1 MEIETRKEELS
12 SSELEYQEVKL
23 MESLMEGPEDPQICF
38 KDRNQNEL
46 ADSMLEELEERKD
59 WEYIA
64 PSNHKANM
72 MPMERLLEEDN
83 GFEEPCYEGGLF
95 EEDYGYK
102 AWDQRIGREFVG
114 DLGNFDS
121 EYEEGMRL
129 MEKLLTV
136 PSLPDDSHSEE
147 EIEEQILVNNL
158 PALRYDDPH
167 PLEDDED
174 EDFFQQNSQ
183 SRMNWS
189 DSVLTWDN
197 KWIIP
202 FTSSIG
208 PFGFDLSQTKRP
220 NEFFS
225 LMFDDKVIELIVAQT
240 NIKAAEFFERYPEA
254 KKKKYYQDWL
264 PVDKV
269 ELRAFLAIVMYMGI
283 VRLPS
288 MTDHWENGVV
298 LRPTAV
304 SQIMPRDR
312 FYVLFQFLHLNED
325 KYDFKTDK
333 IYKIRRLILT
343 LLPNF
348 KKYYQIDE
356 HISIDEKMIKF
367 TGRSCM
373 KQYIKQKASK
383 WGFKAFILAEARSG
397 YVYDWIL
404 YEGKQGPTP
413 KKNLAA
419 NIVTQLVRGLE
430 NKGHRLYTDNYYTS
444 VDLALSLMD
453 KQIGLTGTIRS
464 NRKKLP
470 KEVLKKK
477 TLKEDRY
484 LQQGVEIFY
493 L

>member
-1 MEIETRKEELS
+1 
-12 SSELEYQEVKL
+12 
-23 MESLMEGPEDPQICF
+23 
-38 KDRNQNEL
+38 
-46 ADSMLEELEERKD
+46 
-59 WEYIA
+59 
-64 PSNHKANM
+64 
-72 MPMERLLEEDN
+72 
-83 GFEEPCYEGGLF
+83 
-95 EEDYGYK
+95 
-102 AWDQRIGREFVG
+102 
-114 DLGNFDS
+114 
-121 EYEEGMRL
+121 
-129 MEKLLTV
+129 
-136 PSLPDDSHSEE
+136 
-147 EIEEQILVNNL
+147 
-158 PALRYDDPH
+158 
-167 PLEDDED
+167 
-174 EDFFQQNSQ
+174 
-183 SRMNWS
+183 
-189 DSVLTWDN
+189 
-197 KWIIP
+197 
-202 FTSSIG
+202 
-208 PFGFDLSQTKRP
+208 
-220 NEFFS
+220 
-225 LMFDDKVIELIVAQT
+225 
-240 NIKAAEFFERYPEA
+240 
-254 KKKKYYQDWL
+254 
-264 PVDKV
+264 
-269 ELRAFLAIVMYMGI
+269 MYMGI

-477 TLKEDRY
+477 DVERGQILTARSGNILFMRWKDKRDIFMISTVTDASRVRMTEKPNMIKDYVQNMRGVDRGDQMSSYYNFDHRSVKWWKRILFSLMETSILNSFILYKNVTKMNTSFLSYREYIIYELWNDHKKKLVQLTQSPLVEARLNQSHEISKRERRNCFVCSTTEERKTTSFYCVQCKKNVHPEKCFKILHEKIDLKCRKKLRNTL
-484 LQQGVEIFY
+484 
-493 L
+493 